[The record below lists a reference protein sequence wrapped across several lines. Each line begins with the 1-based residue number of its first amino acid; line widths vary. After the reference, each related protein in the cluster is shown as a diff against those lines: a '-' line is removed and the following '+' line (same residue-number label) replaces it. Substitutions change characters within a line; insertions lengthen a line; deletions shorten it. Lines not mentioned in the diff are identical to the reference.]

1 MTTLIDLIEFLL
13 ERQGRE
19 VDSKT
24 TVYKKTDEVYLLK
37 LKASR
42 AFFSVVE
49 KTYGTLP
56 FTLRAIEDEKNA
68 RMGLKECVTHKLLD
82 PFTVLYEKDEEVVAQ
97 FKYTV
102 LLLPNG
108 SLKITGLPFDQQLY
122 QSDNTI
128 VDETL
133 TNLLHLA
140 IAPKSKK
147 KNKNKKKEEGDAK
160 SPEKGAEN

>member
-1 MTTLIDLIEFLL
+1 MLL
-13 ERQGRE
+13 LCSPDSFSSRRRQGRE

-42 AFFSVVE
+42 SFFSVVE
-49 KTYGTLP
+49 KTYGTMP

-68 RMGLKECVTHKLLD
+68 RLGVKECVNHKLLD
-82 PFTVLYEKDEEVVAQ
+82 PFTVLYEKDDEFVAQ

-108 SLKITGLPFDQQLY
+108 TLKITGLPFEQELY
-122 QSDNTI
+122 QSEHTI
-128 VDETL
+128 VDEAL
-133 TNLLHLA
+133 TGLLHLA

-147 KNKNKKKEEGDAK
+147 KKNKKKEEGDGK
-160 SPEKGAEN
+160 SPEAEK